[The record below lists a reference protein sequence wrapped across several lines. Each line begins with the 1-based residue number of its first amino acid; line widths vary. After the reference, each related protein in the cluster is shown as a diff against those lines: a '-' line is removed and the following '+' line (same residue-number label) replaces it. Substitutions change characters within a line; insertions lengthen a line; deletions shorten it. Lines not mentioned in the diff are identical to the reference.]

1 YQQPPTIYSPIIS
14 IAFTP
19 KSEWIIIA
27 NGGYGI
33 YYSGNFPQNIVSTIN
48 QLIPYAPNVPNGT
61 YYDHNLLNIGFSPNN
76 GWALLYNPSPLEV
89 EGL

>member
-1 YQQPPTIYSPIIS
+1 
-14 IAFTP
+14 P